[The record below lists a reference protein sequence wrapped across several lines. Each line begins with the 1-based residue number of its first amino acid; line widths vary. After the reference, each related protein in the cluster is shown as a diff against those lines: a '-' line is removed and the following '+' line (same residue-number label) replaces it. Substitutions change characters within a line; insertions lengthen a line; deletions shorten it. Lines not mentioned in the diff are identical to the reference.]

1 MVPLAAGVVAGCA
14 GARVPAGPGGPDA
27 VCVVDAPL
35 AGGVAGHSG
44 DGSGGAL
51 ASGGQSGRE
60 QGGRA
65 LRVEPAG
72 GAGRGV
78 APIVVGLPGPADAGN
93 APVARTDAERLV
105 YAQLYAPLVR
115 LTCLGQVRGELAA
128 RWWAE
133 EEGRRWDF
141 ELRRDAIY
149 EGGDVA
155 TAADVAR
162 SWLRARPASV
172 GGRGRAG
179 VLPVAGLVELGP
191 HALRVDLT
199 EPVAVDRFV
208 EALVAV
214 RDSVVEGWPVGPGA
228 YRVASVGGSGGR
240 ARSIALEPKAGGW
253 PIELRVVPGDGR
265 NALDEGVDLL
275 VTEDRTVIDYA
286 LSTGR
291 FVAAPLPWTRA
302 YFLLVPAGARVAG
315 DDPGS
320 PGGPVRAAPPA
331 TLAALA
337 RDVVGENARPVDV
350 RTGACG
356 PDLSVAASVVGSTV
370 RGPDPIRKAPRIV
383 YPADDAAA
391 RALAER
397 LVALAV
403 SPARPDGEW
412 LREVVP
418 GLVVAG
424 GRIEAVALAG
434 EAFGRALAGG
444 EDVAYVVPVERNA
457 ATDPCDL
464 VRAVIHGAPWLG
476 AGASGM
482 AGVVVPLVETR
493 RTLLLRR
500 GIRGVEVDGH
510 GTPLLHR
517 AWREAAAPTP

>member
-1 MVPLAAGVVAGCA
+1 EVRPCLRQAFGATRCGRRSWRRWNLALVVPLAAGVVAGCA

-172 GGRGRAG
+172 GGRGGGAERAAGGSDGAGGRRRVRGGAGCGRGFGGGRVAGGAGRVPGRVGRRVGRQGPEHRAGAEGRRLADRVAGRAGRWAERAGRGRGPARHGRPHGDRLRALDRAVRGGAAPLDPG
-179 VLPVAGLVELGP
+179 VLPCG
-191 HALRVDLT
+191 
-199 EPVAVDRFV
+199 
-208 EALVAV
+208 
-214 RDSVVEGWPVGPGA
+214 
-228 YRVASVGGSGGR
+228 
-240 ARSIALEPKAGGW
+240 AGG
-253 PIELRVVPGDGR
+253 
-265 NALDEGVDLL
+265 
-275 VTEDRTVIDYA
+275 
-286 LSTGR
+286 
-291 FVAAPLPWTRA
+291 
-302 YFLLVPAGARVAG
+302 
-315 DDPGS
+315 
-320 PGGPVRAAPPA
+320 
-331 TLAALA
+331 
-337 RDVVGENARPVDV
+337 
-350 RTGACG
+350 C
-356 PDLSVAASVVGSTV
+356 
-370 RGPDPIRKAPRIV
+370 PR
-383 YPADDAAA
+383 
-391 RALAER
+391 
-397 LVALAV
+397 
-403 SPARPDGEW
+403 
-412 LREVVP
+412 
-418 GLVVAG
+418 
-424 GRIEAVALAG
+424 
-434 EAFGRALAGG
+434 
-444 EDVAYVVPVERNA
+444 
-457 ATDPCDL
+457 
-464 VRAVIHGAPWLG
+464 
-476 AGASGM
+476 
-482 AGVVVPLVETR
+482 
-493 RTLLLRR
+493 
-500 GIRGVEVDGH
+500 
-510 GTPLLHR
+510 
-517 AWREAAAPTP
+517 